1 MGAVITYPVV
11 ELFGVNAGAGF
22 ITLPIPN
29 PSQIDITSGAASF
42 NDAFPPATF
51 LDPLVDG
58 TPPSGEDI
66 NGILYMLSQYA
77 LAMQSGQVCQYS
89 AAVSMALG
97 GYAEGAV
104 LGKASGYGLWTNTVA
119 GNTSDPDTGGAGWLD
134 GVPTGAGYL
143 DYVAAAGTINNLA
156 PSGFGPTVAFLDIDI
171 SAGNVIVTG
180 LAGGSNGQQVTITPV
195 NHATNTLTLSSLSS
209 GSIAA
214 NRFRT
219 STSIILTQYVPQ
231 TFRYSS
237 TLDLWLPIS

>member
-1 MGAVITYPVV
+1 MGADVVYPIT
-11 ELFGVNAGAGF
+11 ELFGTAAGAGF

-29 PSQIDITSGAASF
+29 PSQIDITEGAASF
-42 NDAFPPATF
+42 TDAFPPATF

-58 TPPSGEDI
+58 TPPDGKDV

-77 LAMQSGQVCQYS
+77 LAMQSGQVCQYN
-89 AAVSMALG
+89 ADVATALG

-104 LGKASGYGLWTNTVA
+104 LGKTSGYGLWTNTVA

-143 DYVAAAGTINNLA
+143 DYISAGGTINNLA
-156 PSGFGPTVAFLDIDI
+156 PAGFGPTVAFLDIDV
-171 SAGNVIVTG
+171 SAGNTIVTG
-180 LAGGSNGQQVTITPV
+180 LAGGTDGQTVTVTPV
-195 NHATNTLTLSSLSS
+195 NHASNTLTLESLSS
-209 GSIAA
+209 GSSAA
-214 NRFRT
+214 NRFRL
-219 STSIILTQYVPQ
+219 SAAIILTQYVPQ